1 MQRSAILAFA
11 TVVAFATTGPH
22 AMALDKLTITE
33 PNHVVGYLPLYVT
46 QKLGFFAEEGIE
58 VKWTTIENGSGPT
71 NALLT
76 GQVFAM
82 LGGPEHLAYA
92 KIKGGEPL
100 KAIAGVLT
108 RSSVYL
114 MAAKGQEPAKPPA
127 TNAEWASYLKG
138 KRIGTGAYGSTPNS
152 VTRFMLS
159 RFGLD
164 AKADVQLIETPS
176 AAIIA
181 AAKAGQVQFGV
192 VNEPL
197 VTRGIRSGIWGEPVY
212 NVPVELGPYAWATV
226 NVRADT
232 IAKQPQLVERF
243 MRALVKGLKATYS
256 DTQKT
261 VTIAKEEFPTTPI
274 EDLTAAV
281 ERSLKDQLWSKDGFV
296 EPQAW
301 TTAET
306 VVRDAGLLKQDVA
319 YGDIMDMRYVK
330 R

>member
-1 MQRSAILAFA
+1 MHRSAIFA
-11 TVVAFATTGPH
+11 LSALSVFAASGSR
-22 AMALDKLTITE
+22 ALALDELTITE

-100 KAIAGVLT
+100 KAVGGILT

-114 MAAKGQEPAKPPA
+114 LAARGQEPAKRPA
-127 TNAEWASYLKG
+127 SSAEWASYLKG

-164 AKADVQLIETPS
+164 PKADVQLIETPS
-176 AAIIA
+176 AAIVA

-197 VTRGIRSGIWGEPVY
+197 VTRGIRSGIWGEPIY
-212 NVPVELGPYAWATV
+212 NMPVELGPYAWATV
-226 NVRADT
+226 NIRADT

-256 DTQKT
+256 DTKQT
-261 VTIAKEEFPTTPI
+261 VTIAKEEFPTTPV

-281 ERSLKDQLWSKDGFV
+281 ERSLTDHLWSEDGFV

-301 TTAET
+301 RTAET
-306 VVRDAGLLKQDVA
+306 VVRAAGLLKQDVP
-319 YGDIMDMRYVK
+319 YSDIMDMRYVK